1 MRDLLPILKT
11 LNKNK
16 ASPLLLI
23 LQIALTFTIL
33 VNAIYMMVLKEQ
45 ELVQPTG
52 LAENQLF
59 SFRTNFE
66 GSDEEKN
73 AALDTDLADI
83 RALASVESAST
94 ITSLPLINW
103 GVHSMSR

>member
-73 AALDTDLADI
+73 AALDTDLA
-83 RALASVESAST
+83 STGHFVEGGTVEGRVQRLRSKLS
-94 ITSLPLINW
+94 S
-103 GVHSMSR
+103 